1 MQACHPG
8 PGQLSDCQS
17 LKRMCSFP
25 GLEAYGEQLW
35 KRRPSF
41 TGLASE
47 KLTMEEG
54 VVSPAPPGGV
64 VSFGMVVQLPCPG
77 TPAPALLWISKAWKR
92 EGTDS

>member
-1 MQACHPG
+1 MKGGGGIVPGLTPQRLTVTWASCGRMCATYQACDPG

-35 KRRPSF
+35 KRGPSF

-54 VVSPAPPGGV
+54 VVSPA
-64 VSFGMVVQLPCPG
+64 
-77 TPAPALLWISKAWKR
+77 
-92 EGTDS
+92 